1 MAEAETVLDFGCL
14 ASQWVGQALTYR
26 KLLSAYR
33 KRSLCNLMWVF
44 EWNWTCFQDA
54 YLLCKELWKAP
65 ALCCSSTVSLSA
77 LTGWVSVAL
86 SDRKRLCTLPPPL
99 PRAPP
104 SGFRFSLWLMPEVVS
119 TPLSAVNSQC
129 PKLDSFSSQ
138 GSILN
143 LSMPALLTRR
153 TV

>member
-33 KRSLCNLMWVF
+33 KTFSVQSDVSFWMKMNLF
-44 EWNWTCFQDA
+44 SRCLPALKRALEGS
-54 YLLCKELWKAP
+54 

-86 SDRKRLCTLPPPL
+86 SDRKRLCTRLSSRPP
-99 PRAPP
+99 PP

-153 TV
+153 AV